1 MDETPEKSAEYIYAG
16 AEGAKGNPLISQA
29 KGRKNFIPY
38 KVLFCYVIGAGDIRL
53 FFNLF

>member
-1 MDETPEKSAEYIYAG
+1 MDETPEKPAEYIYAG

-29 KGRKNFIPY
+29 KGRKKFIPY